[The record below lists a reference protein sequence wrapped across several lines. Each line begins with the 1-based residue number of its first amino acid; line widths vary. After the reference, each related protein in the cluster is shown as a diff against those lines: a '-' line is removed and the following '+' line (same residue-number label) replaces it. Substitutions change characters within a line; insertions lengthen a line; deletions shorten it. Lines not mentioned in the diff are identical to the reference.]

1 MIKELRTK
9 KNYTQAEM
17 AEKLQISLRHYVR
30 IDNEQSIPRPDVFA
44 NLIKRL
50 YSISWG
56 GASLNQVAPKLSLF
70 SNHFTQKPC
79 IFVLFGYT

>member
-1 MIKELRTK
+1 MRKELRTK

-44 NLIKRL
+44 NLIKIL
-50 YSISWG
+50 DMNTMQIG
-56 GASLNQVAPKLSLF
+56 EFIENILNNKD
-70 SNHFTQKPC
+70 N
-79 IFVLFGYT
+79 

>member
-44 NLIKRL
+44 NLIKIL
-50 YSISWG
+50 DMNTMQIG
-56 GASLNQVAPKLSLF
+56 EFIENILNNKD
-70 SNHFTQKPC
+70 N
-79 IFVLFGYT
+79 

>member
-44 NLIKRL
+44 NLIKIL
-50 YSISWG
+50 EMNTMQIG
-56 GASLNQVAPKLSLF
+56 EFIENILNNKD
-70 SNHFTQKPC
+70 N
-79 IFVLFGYT
+79 

>member
-30 IDNEQSIPRPDVFA
+30 IDNEQSIPWPDVFA
-44 NLIKRL
+44 NLIKIL
-50 YSISWG
+50 DMNTMQIG
-56 GASLNQVAPKLSLF
+56 EFIENILNNKD
-70 SNHFTQKPC
+70 NW
-79 IFVLFGYT
+79 IIW